1 MTRRIRTL
9 VWTVATCISFAG
21 FPQLARADLIGSA
34 EVAAASGIA
43 LRPAADARAL
53 LSDTLARSEVSAAL
67 RERGVDPAEALARV
81 QALTDAEAQDM
92 ARQIEA
98 APAGAG
104 DILGTIVFIFVLLLV
119 TDILGFTKI
128 YPFTRA
134 IR

>member
-9 VWTVATCISFAG
+9 VWTVATCISFAS

-34 EVAAASGIA
+34 QVAEASGLA
-43 LRPAADARAL
+43 LRPAADARVL
-53 LSDTLARSEVSAAL
+53 LADTLARSDVTAAL

-104 DILGTIVFIFVLLLV
+104 DILGTIVFIFVLLLI

-128 YPFTRA
+128 YPFTRS